1 MAVQLNQVSALLQR
15 EFVFQGLS
23 PEQVSWIAAFF
34 KPITLER
41 ETVVF
46 EQGASGD
53 YFYFVFEGK
62 VRVVVDDG
70 GQERLVDI
78 LGPGD
83 FFGEEALLFNVTR
96 PTTAVTIQ
104 KTTLLQLDP
113 ERLGRIFDAFPSI
126 REDVLSTANSRRL
139 ARAKNFSWV
148 GPEEVV
154 YFICRKHEFFLFRSL
169 IPSVLLGVGA
179 IPVLTF
185 VLAGVGSPFFATAA
199 EVLGILMLA
208 GALLWGIWSWMD
220 WGNDYYVVTNQRVIW
235 SEKIIGLYESRRE
248 APLDTILAVNVQSSQ
263 LGRILGYGN
272 IGVRTFT
279 GGFLM
284 RNASLPNRFASYVR
298 GFKERAKEVS
308 KEEQAKE
315 MQQALEQA
323 LTKSMLAVEPE
334 PPAVPMEE
342 PPPVPPPPP
351 IEEEKPVSLRQRWE
365 NFLKVRYEEGGVIT
379 YRKHWFTLLTK
390 IWLPSLVMLV
400 ILFGLVASIWSGYLS
415 PLATTSSLMIL
426 FIFAVMLFA
435 AFLWLAYKYL
445 DWSND
450 IYQLTPDQIL
460 DIERKPL
467 GREEKKTA
475 PLESILS
482 IEHER
487 SNLLGVLLNFGPVTI
502 NVGETRFV
510 FRNVFNPDQVHQD
523 IADYREALNQ
533 RKRDEEAE
541 RERKRMVNWLVT
553 FHDQTE
559 RLEDFENYQGP
570 QGF

>member
-1 MAVQLNQVSALLQR
+1 MTVSVNQVSALLQR
-15 EFVFQGLS
+15 EFVFQKLA
-23 PEQVSWIAAFF
+23 PEQVSWVAAFF
-34 KPITLER
+34 KPVTLER

-46 EQGASGD
+46 EQGAGGD

-83 FFGEEALLFNVTR
+83 FFGEESLLFDVPR
-96 PTTAVTIQ
+96 PTTAVAIE

-113 ERLGRIFDAFPSI
+113 ERLGYIFDAFPSI

-139 ARAKNFSWV
+139 ARAKNFRWL
-148 GPEEVV
+148 GPDEVV
-154 YFICRKHEFFLFRSL
+154 YFICRKHEYFLFLSL
-169 IPSVLLGVGA
+169 IPSILLGVGA

-185 VLAGVGSPFFATAA
+185 VLAGVGTPFFATSA

-208 GALLWGIWSWMD
+208 GALVWGIWSYLD

-272 IGVRTFT
+272 ISVRTYT
-279 GGFLM
+279 GGILM
-284 RNASLPNRFASYVR
+284 RKASQPNRFASYVR

-308 KEEQAKE
+308 REEDARE

-323 LTKSMLAVEPE
+323 LTKTMLAVEPE
-334 PPAVPMEE
+334 PPAVPLEE
-342 PPPVPPPPP
+342 PPPTPPPAPR
-351 IEEEKPVSLRQRWE
+351 EEKKPMSLRQRWE

-390 IWLPSLVMLV
+390 IWLPSLVLL
-400 ILFGLVASIWSGYLS
+400 ILILGLVASIWYGILN
-415 PLATTSSLMIL
+415 PLATTSSVMIL
-426 FIFAVMLFA
+426 FIFAVMVFA

-450 IYQLTPDQIL
+450 IYQLTPDQIR

-482 IEHER
+482 IEHQR
-487 SNLLGVLLNFGPVTI
+487 GNFLGVLLNFGRVTI
-502 NVGETRFV
+502 NVGDTRFI

-533 RKRDEEAE
+533 RKRDAEAE

-553 FHDQTE
+553 FHEQTE

-570 QGF
+570 EGF